1 MTLPSDPPSPSTS
14 RAPSSAAAT
23 PAIARGAELLRRVRD
38 AVAARIVGQDAAI
51 EDALVAFLARGHLL
65 VEGVPGTAKTLLV
78 RTLASAL
85 GLRFS
90 RIQFTPDLMPSD
102 VTGVSML
109 RDPARGFEFQPGP
122 VFTDVLLADEINRA
136 PAKTQ
141 AALLEA
147 MAERQ
152 VTVDGSSRPLDVLFT
167 VFATQNPV
175 EHEGT
180 YPLPEA
186 QLDRFLL
193 KSVMGYPSQDAE
205 LEMLAHHEAGFDP
218 ERAADV
224 AIPPVVGETE
234 ARALRSLVDAVRVGP
249 EVRAYIAAIT
259 RATRAEP
266 AIALGASP
274 RATVA
279 LMRAARGAAILD
291 GRDYVVPDDVKGRVG
306 SALRHRITLSPELEV
321 EGRTPDDVLA
331 ILVSRVPAPQ

>member
-1 MTLPSDPPSPSTS
+1 MTATLDLEQ
-14 RAPSSAAAT
+14 SAAVLA
-23 PAIARGAELLRRVRD
+23 RVRD
-38 AVAARIVGQDAAI
+38 AVATRVVGQDAAI

-65 VEGVPGTAKTLLV
+65 IEGVPGTAKTLLV

-85 GLRFS
+85 GLDFG

-122 VFTDVLLADEINRA
+122 VFTDILLADEINRA

-152 VTVDGSSRPLDVLFT
+152 VTADGRTRPLSVLFT

-193 KSVMGYPSQDAE
+193 KTVMSYPSHEAE

-218 ERAADV
+218 ERAGDV
-224 AIPPVVGETE
+224 AVSAVMDEG
-234 ARALRSLVDAVRVGP
+234 AAVQLRALIDRVKVAP
-249 EVRAYIAAIT
+249 ELREYIAAIT
-259 RATRAEP
+259 RATRGESAVS
-266 AIALGASP
+266 LGASP

-279 LMRAARGAAILD
+279 LMRVARAGAVLE
-291 GRDYVVPDDVKGRVG
+291 GRDFVVPDDVKGRVA
-306 SALRHRITLSPELEV
+306 SVLRHRITLAPELEV
-321 EGRTPDDVLA
+321 EGRTPDEVLA
-331 ILVSRVPAPQ
+331 MLVSRVPAPQ